1 MMATAVFRD
10 LNNEQAH
17 GVSCIVCG
25 TEFTITGVHAAPSA
39 DRPRPRVP
47 ACLGSL
53 WGGHGERPRPL

>member
-1 MMATAVFRD
+1 MMATAVYRD

-39 DRPRPRVP
+39 DRHDL
-47 ACLGSL
+47 ACLPGIALGRS
-53 WGGHGERPRPL
+53 R